1 MRPLTLGDPRTVG
14 PYRIRALLGV
24 GGMGRVHLGT
34 GPDGTVAAVK
44 VVRAEYAY
52 DPDFR
57 GRFARELELARRVHG
72 PYTPRVLDADPAGQ
86 TPWMATE
93 YVMGPSLHD
102 LVQLTGPLTEEA
114 VRFLGRG
121 VAEALG
127 RVHAGGMVHRDLK
140 PGNVMVSASGP
151 QVIDFGIAGAL
162 GDAHGEDGRVIG
174 TPGYMAPENVR
185 SEPGG
190 AVSDVFALG
199 GVLVYALT
207 GSGPFGEGHP
217 SAVLYRITHHDPVL
231 TGVPDSLR
239 PLVTACLEKDPARR
253 PTTGEVLEALGGPVP
268 PAESA
273 EDWLPPPAAE
283 LLAATAREYGEAVA
297 GGPGAPSA
305 YAHPLDRHAFERSR
319 RRRRRL
325 LAAGAAAAA
334 LALVGGVGTWAAVT
348 SSGGE
353 GGEPEEGPGTRER
366 CDLAEHI
373 APEYADAAR
382 ERPLAPGSQ
391 MLTAAFS
398 PDGDVLVA
406 GGDSG
411 IALWDWRE
419 NTELGLIGIETD
431 GYGVAPVVSPDG
443 CRIAY
448 ADDDG
453 VHLITVET
461 GEHRVLQEGTEA
473 EAVAFAADGGSLLY
487 SDWQSDAAVIELDL
501 DSGEATG
508 LYKGSGSADEIRTTP
523 DGAYVVGVDFGGV
536 LTLWEAG
543 TREEV
548 LSLDG
553 AKSTLGPN
561 IAFSGPEMFHVTQDG
576 RVVRT
581 SLPDGE
587 RLGEFTAEI
596 PEGSELN
603 EVAVNPTADRVYAN
617 YRGTGFVITE
627 DDLPLYGTKVWEL
640 STGREITEEED
651 EGFIGG
657 FAVHPGDEVLAAV
670 PIDNAPVWVI
680 DPARMRLIDRIG

>member
-1 MRPLTLGDPRTVG
+1 MRPLTLGDPRDVG

-24 GGMGRVHLGT
+24 GGMGRVYLGT

-44 VVRAEYAY
+44 AVRAEYAY

-57 GRFARELELARRVHG
+57 GRFARELDLARRVHG

-121 VAEALG
+121 IAEALG
-127 RVHAGGMVHRDLK
+127 RVHADGTVHRDLK

-162 GDAHGEDGRVIG
+162 GDAHGEDGRIIG

-185 SEPGG
+185 NEPGG
-190 AVSDVFALG
+190 TVSDVFALG

-239 PLVTACLEKDPARR
+239 PLVTACLEKDPALR
-253 PTTGEVLEALGGPVP
+253 PTTGEVLEVLGGPAP
-268 PAESA
+268 PAASA
-273 EDWLPPPAAE
+273 ADWLPPPAAA
-283 LLAATAREYGEAVA
+283 LLEATAREYREAVE
-297 GGPGAPSA
+297 SSV
-305 YAHPLDRHAFERSR
+305 YAHPLDRSALERS

-325 LAAGAAAAA
+325 LAAGAAATA
-334 LALVGGVGTWAAVT
+334 LALAGGVGTWAAV
-348 SSGGE
+348 SSPGGE
-353 GGEPEEGPGTRER
+353 DGGPEERPGSRER

-382 ERPLAPGSQ
+382 EHPRAPGSQ
-391 MLTAAFS
+391 MLTPVFS
-398 PDGDVLVA
+398 PDGDVMVA

-419 NTELGLIGIETD
+419 KTELGLIGIETD
-431 GYGVAPVVSPDG
+431 GFGAVPVVSPDG

-448 ADDDG
+448 ADSDG
-453 VHLITVET
+453 VHVITVET
-461 GEHRVLQEGTEA
+461 GEHRVLQEGTDA
-473 EAVAFAADGGSLLY
+473 ETVAFAADGGSLLY
-487 SDWQSDAAVIELDL
+487 SDWGSDAAVIELDL
-501 DSGEATG
+501 ETGEATG
-508 LYKGSGSADEIRTTP
+508 LYKGPGPADEIRTTP
-523 DGAYVVGVDFGGV
+523 DGGHVVGVDHNGV
-536 LTLWEAG
+536 LILWEAG

-548 LSLDG
+548 LRLEG
-553 AKSTLGPN
+553 VRSTLGSN
-561 IAFSGPEMFHVTQDG
+561 IAFSGSEMFHVTQDG
-576 RVVRT
+576 RIVRT

-587 RLGEFTAEI
+587 RLGEFTAEV
-596 PEGSELN
+596 PEGGSLE

-617 YRGTGFVITE
+617 YKGSDFFITE
-627 DDLPLYGTKVWEL
+627 DDLPLFGTKVWEL
-640 STGREITEEED
+640 STGREITEDGD
-651 EGFIGG
+651 EGFIEWLT
-657 FAVHPGDEVLAAV
+657 VHPDDEVLAAV
-670 PIDNAPVWVI
+670 PIGNAPVWVI

>member
-24 GGMGRVHLGT
+24 GGMGRVYLGT
-34 GPDGTVAAVK
+34 GPDGSAAAVK

-57 GRFARELELARRVHG
+57 GRFARELDLARRVHG
-72 PYTPRVLDADPAGQ
+72 PHTPRVLDADPAGQ

-102 LVQLTGPLTEEA
+102 LVQLTGPLPEEA

-127 RVHAGGMVHRDLK
+127 RVHASGMVHRDLK
-140 PGNVMVSASGP
+140 PGNVMVDSSGP

-162 GDAHGEDGRVIG
+162 GDAHGEDGRIIG

-190 AVSDVFALG
+190 PASDVFALG

-217 SAVLYRITHHDPVL
+217 SAVLYRITHRDPVL
-231 TGVPDSLR
+231 TGVPDSLG

-253 PTTGEVLEALGGPVP
+253 PAMGEVLEVLGGPAP

-273 EDWLPPPAAE
+273 AAWLPPPAAA
-283 LLAATAREYGEAVA
+283 LTDAAAREYRDAV
-297 GGPGAPSA
+297 GSPV
-305 YAHPLDRHAFERSR
+305 YAHPLDRRALERA

-325 LAAGAAAAA
+325 LAAGAAATA

-348 SSGGE
+348 SGGS
-353 GGEPEEGPGTRER
+353 GGEPEEAPGSRER
-366 CDLAEHI
+366 CDLAEHM

-382 ERPLAPGSQ
+382 ERPLAPGTRSI
-391 MLTAAFS
+391 TPAFS
-398 PDGDVLVA
+398 PDGGVLVV

-419 NTELGLIGIETD
+419 GVELGLIGIETE
-431 GYGVAPVVSPDG
+431 GFGVVPVVSPDG

-453 VHLITVET
+453 VHVFTVGT
-461 GEHRVLQEGTEA
+461 GEHRVLQEGTET
-473 EAVAFAADGGSLLY
+473 EAVAFGPGGGTLLY
-487 SDWQSDAAVIELDL
+487 SDWTSDSSVIEIDPETDEVLGVYRGA
-501 DSGEATG
+501 SPAH
-508 LYKGSGSADEIRTTP
+508 EIRTTP
-523 DGAYVVGVDFGGV
+523 DGALVIGLDFTGE
-536 LTLWEAG
+536 LTVWDAG

-548 LSLDG
+548 LNLDG
-553 AKSTLGPN
+553 VR
-561 IAFSGPEMFHVTQDG
+561 SGMGANTAVVGSEMLHVTQDG
-576 RVVRT
+576 RIVRT
-581 SLPDGE
+581 SLPDGG

-596 PEGSELN
+596 PEDSTLQEI
-603 EVAVNPTADRVYAN
+603 AVNTEADRVYAN
-617 YRGTGFVITE
+617 YKGSGFVISE
-627 DDLPLYGTKVWEL
+627 EDLPRYGTKVWEL
-640 STGREITEEED
+640 STGREITEEKD
-651 EGFIGG
+651 EGFVQWLT
-657 FAVHPGDEVLAAV
+657 VHPGGEVLAAV

-680 DPARMRLIDRIG
+680 DPVRMRLVDRVG

>member
-14 PYRIRALLGV
+14 PYRIRALLGA
-24 GGMGRVHLGT
+24 GGMGRVYLGT
-34 GPDGTVAAVK
+34 GPDDTVAAVK

-57 GRFARELELARRVHG
+57 GRFARELDLARRVHG

-86 TPWMATE
+86 VPWMATE

-127 RVHAGGMVHRDLK
+127 RVHAGRMVHRDLK
-140 PGNVMVSASGP
+140 PGNVMVSSSGP

-162 GDAHGEDGRVIG
+162 GDAHGEDGRIIG

-199 GVLVYALT
+199 GVLIYALT

-217 SAVLYRITHHDPVL
+217 SAVLYRITHRDPVL

-239 PLVTACLEKDPARR
+239 PLVAACLEKDPARR
-253 PTTGEVLEALGGPVP
+253 PTTGEVLEVLGGPVP

-273 EDWLPPPAAE
+273 EAWLPPAAAE
-283 LLAATAREYGEAVA
+283 LLAATAREYREAV
-297 GGPGAPSA
+297 GTSV
-305 YAHPLDRHAFERSR
+305 YAHPLDKHALERSR

-325 LAAGAAAAA
+325 LAAGAAATA
-334 LALVGGVGTWAAVT
+334 LALVGGVGTWAAVA

-353 GGEPEEGPGTRER
+353 GAEPEEGPGARER

-391 MLTAAFS
+391 LLTPTFS
-398 PDGDVLVA
+398 PEGDVLVA

-419 NTELGLIGIETD
+419 GTELGLIGIET
-431 GYGVAPVVSPDG
+431 GGFGVLPVVSPDG

-453 VHLITVET
+453 AHVITVET
-461 GEHRVLQEGTEA
+461 GEHRVLQEGTEV
-473 EAVAFAADGGSLLY
+473 ETVAFAADGRSLLY
-487 SDWQSDAAVIELDL
+487 SDWRSDAAVIEVDFETDEVLGVYRGADR
-501 DSGEATG
+501 GT
-508 LYKGSGSADEIRTTP
+508 GSAHEIRTTP
-523 DGAYVVGVDFGGV
+523 DGGHVVGADFNGMMSV
-536 LTLWEAG
+536 WEADS
-543 TREEV
+543 REEV
-548 LSLDG
+548 LTLDG
-553 AKSTLGPN
+553 VNSTLGDN
-561 IAFSGPEMFHVTQDG
+561 IAFSGSEMFHVTKDG
-576 RVVRT
+576 RIVRT

-587 RLGEFTAEI
+587 RLGEFTARV
-596 PEGSELN
+596 PEDSVVSEL
-603 EVAVNPTADRVYAN
+603 AVNPAADRVYAN
-617 YRGTGFVITE
+617 YKGTGFVITE

-651 EGFIGG
+651 EGFIGS
-657 FAVHPGDEVLAAV
+657 FAVHPDGEVLAAV

-680 DPARMRLIDRIG
+680 DPARMRLLDRIG